1 MLPHTSIHP
10 LNPQFAK
17 VPFFG
22 LAIAVGVLH
31 CLFDAA
37 DGGTECAVGT
47 STVSFGFFDDSFVF
61 LGGHG
66 SFASDGGALEGVCVG

>member
-10 LNPQFAK
+10 LYPQLAK
-17 VPFFG
+17 IPFLG

-37 DGGTECAVGT
+37 DGGAECAVGA
-47 STVSFGFFDDSFVF
+47 STVSFGFFYDSFVF

-66 SFASDGGALEGVCVG
+66 SFASDGGKLEGVRVG